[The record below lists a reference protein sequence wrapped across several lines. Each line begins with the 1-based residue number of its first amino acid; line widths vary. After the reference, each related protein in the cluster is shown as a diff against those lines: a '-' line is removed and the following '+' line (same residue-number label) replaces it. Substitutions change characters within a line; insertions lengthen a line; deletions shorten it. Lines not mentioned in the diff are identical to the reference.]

1 LAPAELQ
8 RHVFRFSRSVFHMNG
23 MDDVK
28 ALLEDILFVLCEIE
42 KDLGRWEVKD
52 ELYHKKTL
60 GE

>member
-1 LAPAELQ
+1 
-8 RHVFRFSRSVFHMNG
+8 MNR